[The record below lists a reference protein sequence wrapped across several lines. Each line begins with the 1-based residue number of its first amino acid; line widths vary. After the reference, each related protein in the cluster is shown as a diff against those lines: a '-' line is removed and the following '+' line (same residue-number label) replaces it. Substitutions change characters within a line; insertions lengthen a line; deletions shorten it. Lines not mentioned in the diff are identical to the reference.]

1 LLVSPDQTA
10 HFTSLQAI
18 VVDLQK
24 TGVLRALFQQE
35 EAEAAA
41 AEGQH
46 KAGGTPAQAAGDEQ
60 EDSTGAP
67 PDAGTAAQCAASA
80 DSRTGKGG
88 AAPQA
93 NGGAFQRLTSSRYVD
108 DSSLC
113 QRCTTAAAV
122 DILLHANCALL
133 GCPTGRRYV
142 QSVPGNAAE

>member
-1 LLVSPDQTA
+1 MSPNQTA
-10 HFTSLQAI
+10 RFTSVQAI

-46 KAGGTPAQAAGDEQ
+46 KASGASAPAAGDEKK
-60 EDSTGAP
+60 DSTQAP
-67 PDAGTAAQCAASA
+67 PDAESAAQCAASA
-80 DSRTGKGG
+80 DSRTGKGST
-88 AAPQA
+88 APQA
-93 NGGAFQRLTSSRYVD
+93 NGGAFQRLTSSRYDD

-122 DILLHANCALL
+122 DIRLHAHCIFGLSHQMTICAKRARE
-133 GCPTGRRYV
+133 CC
-142 QSVPGNAAE
+142 